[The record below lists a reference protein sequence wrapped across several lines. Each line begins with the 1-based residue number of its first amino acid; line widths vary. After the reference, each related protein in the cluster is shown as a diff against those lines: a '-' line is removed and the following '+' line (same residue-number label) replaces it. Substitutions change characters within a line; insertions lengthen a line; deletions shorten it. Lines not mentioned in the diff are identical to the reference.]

1 MKPLTQP
8 VEILADMKAVEVSPV
23 SLLGIYSCRV
33 ELLSNH
39 FEQALIYTGFLRC
52 LNIVSRVGIA
62 IVAD

>member
-8 VEILADMKAVEVSPV
+8 VEIFADMKAAAVSPV
-23 SLLGIYSCRV
+23 SLLEIYSCRV

-39 FEQALIYTGFLRC
+39 FEQTLIFAGFLLF
-52 LNIVSRVGIA
+52 LNVLSRVGIA

>member
-8 VEILADMKAVEVSPV
+8 VEIFADMKAAAVPPV

-39 FEQALIYTGFLRC
+39 FEQAFIFTGLLR
-52 LNIVSRVGIA
+52 LLKVVSQRGQVHL
-62 IVAD
+62 